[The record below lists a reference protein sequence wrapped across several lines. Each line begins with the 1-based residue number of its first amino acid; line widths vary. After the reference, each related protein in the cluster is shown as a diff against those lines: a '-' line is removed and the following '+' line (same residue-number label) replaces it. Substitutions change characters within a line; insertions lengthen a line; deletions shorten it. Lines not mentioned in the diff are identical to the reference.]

1 VAICAMVLPGIS
13 GSFILLMV
21 GMYGTMIQVVDD
33 RMVVDAATFGAG
45 ALIGLACFSALL
57 ARLLA
62 RRHDDVMAVMV
73 GLLMGSLRVLWPWPH
88 GVGVV
93 SRHAEEVVNGATL
106 SWPEATDGLA
116 GPALLAALAL
126 AVVLLVDRL
135 ARGRI
140 QSAE

>member
-1 VAICAMVLPGIS
+1 
-13 GSFILLMV
+13 
-21 GMYGTMIQVVDD
+21 MIQVVDD

-93 SRHAEEVVNGATL
+93 SRHAEEVVDGATL
-106 SWPEATDGLA
+106 SWPEATDSWA
-116 GPALLAALAL
+116 GPTLLAALAL

-135 ARGRI
+135 ARSRV
-140 QSAE
+140 QPTE